1 MTKKLAMMPLVV
13 LGLAFSVAQDGFAD
27 NRDYAD
33 HYYTRQQAYYGPRED
48 YYRYRDEHR
57 YRDHE
62 QHREDR
68 GREYRHRDYHRA
80 DH

>member
-1 MTKKLAMMPLVV
+1 MTRKLAMMPLFV
-13 LGLAFSVAQDGFAD
+13 LGLTFFVAQDGVAD

-33 HYYTRQQAYYGPRED
+33 HYYTRQQAYYGPREN

-62 QHREDR
+62 QHRENR
-68 GREYRHRDYHRA
+68 RREYRHRDYHRA

>member
-13 LGLAFSVAQDGFAD
+13 LGLVFSVAQDGFAD

-68 GREYRHRDYHRA
+68 GREYRHR
-80 DH
+80 